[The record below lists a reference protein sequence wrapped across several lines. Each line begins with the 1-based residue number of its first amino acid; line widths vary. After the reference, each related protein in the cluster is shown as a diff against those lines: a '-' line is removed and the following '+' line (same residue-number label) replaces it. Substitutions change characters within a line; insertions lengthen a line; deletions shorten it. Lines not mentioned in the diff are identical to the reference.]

1 MRCRSLALAAAALL
15 ATACGGAGP
24 QHVSEITPV
33 MTERLSGAWI
43 LNQAESDDP
52 EEALGGGGGMPAAG
66 RRPPGGGRPT
76 PGGQPP
82 SGGRGGG
89 GMPGGGGQG
98 PGMAPGDAPGRNMKP
113 AAMQALRRMATGTP
127 RTLQISLADSLAVVA
142 FPREEPWILP
152 FGGKVTR
159 ELGEDVE
166 VEARAQWENN
176 RLILTRRVSGGGV
189 VVETFMPSV
198 DGKRLTVAVEFS
210 PGGRGGVEFQRVYE
224 RPRA

>member
-1 MRCRSLALAAAALL
+1 MRIQLVRGPALAAAALL
-15 ATACGGAGP
+15 ATACGGGGP
-24 QHVSEITPV
+24 RHVSEITPV
-33 MTERLSGAWI
+33 MSERLSGAWA
-43 LNQAESDDP
+43 LNEAESDDP
-52 EEALGGGGGMPAAG
+52 EEALGGGG
-66 RRPPGGGRPT
+66 
-76 PGGQPP
+76 
-82 SGGRGGG
+82 
-89 GMPGGGGQG
+89 QG
-98 PGMAPGDAPGRNMKP
+98 AGMAPGDAPGRNMKP

-159 ELGEDVE
+159 ELSEDVE

-176 RLILTRRVSGGGV
+176 RLILTRQVSGGGV

-224 RPRA
+224 RPGA